1 MKRSSARAVAP
12 MLALCAAIACSR
24 ASRAGKP
31 LEPLRGDSVWLT
43 DGVGRAEAGIEETLS
58 RFGCA
63 AVFLP
68 ARSLAASPAGWA
80 GQDRPP
86 PARPLSRVP
95 VVLVLES
102 SEDPLA
108 GAEEKAGKEFGRILA
123 REIAAVLS
131 RASAFGP
138 VRGVHLD
145 IPFSASTAAA
155 HAAALTEARSRLSH
169 LLSREGDP
177 VTRLAREVPVTVSMR
192 RPPPTEEKE
201 QEAVRALASRSDGL
215 VAFVFGDDN
224 SADPAFIDSLGKAW
238 WAGYASATT
247 GLVRKKSGE
256 SGLPVPESAL
266 DALTDDPRTELL
278 HGVPWDEERGLEF
291 TLRATQNLS
300 SPGVALSPGDSVV
313 FAAPSL
319 ADMLGRFRSDTS
331 GRRFARGHV
340 VVFAGGAESDRL
352 FPISALADVL
362 TGRLAVPDL
371 NAWTAAEGSR
381 LLRVAAENRSPHASA
396 VSRIENWVEVDLA
409 PARVGDVEVGG
420 FDRWEAYDENGRPV
434 SPGRATRVRLYETL
448 VAPLER
454 FEPARLRVRGKLPAP
469 CCRLRIHLRPAA
481 GGEIATAW
489 ALPGAAAP
497 GANPSPS
504 P

>member
-1 MKRSSARAVAP
+1 
-12 MLALCAAIACSR
+12 MLALCSVIACSR
-24 ASRAGKP
+24 ESRLPKP
-31 LEPLRGDSVWLT
+31 LEPLRGDSVWLA
-43 DGVGRAEAGIEETLS
+43 DGVGREEAGIEETLA

-80 GQDRPP
+80 GKDRPP

-131 RASAFGP
+131 RASAFGR

-177 VTRLAREVPVTVSMR
+177 VTRLAREVQVTVSMR

-215 VAFVFGDDN
+215 VAFVFGDAN

-247 GLVRKKSGE
+247 GSVQKE
-256 SGLPVPESAL
+256 SGGGDAGLRVPESAL

-278 HGVPWDEERGLEF
+278 HGVPWNEDRGLEF

-300 SPGVALSPGDSVV
+300 LPGVALSTGDSVV

-331 GRRFARGHV
+331 ARRFARGHV
-340 VVFAGGAESDRL
+340 IVFAGGAEADRL

-371 NAWTAAEGSR
+371 KAWTAADGSR

-396 VSRIENWVEVDLA
+396 VSRIENWIEVDLA

-420 FDRWEAYDENGRPV
+420 FDRWEAYDENERAV

-469 CCRLRIHLRPAA
+469 CCRLRIHLTPAA

-489 ALPGAAAP
+489 ALPGAAAT
-497 GANPSPS
+497 GANPSSS